1 MIEPQHAWD
10 IKIVLDLTLG
20 GMGVATFIIAFLYYL
35 KGEKEFNIKAALAGM
50 VSLLLGLLVLI
61 THLGKPE
68 AAFYTMLT
76 PNLGSVMTWG
86 VFFNVFAL
94 LFGGLFALPGLIKLP
109 YAANEK
115 IMKILGTLGTI
126 FSFLVMT
133 YTGTLLARSSI
144 HLWRSPATP
153 LLFLLVA
160 LSSGVGLYALVA
172 YILKKDVPGELVN
185 FSMITTL
192 LAFVTMTLYFAL
204 ANISTEAFRF
214 SVELMLTDYMW
225 ATLLLYLLGF
235 IGPFAVYFYNKKKPS
250 KTNLLILA
258 VLLILQSFLARYL
271 LVYAGAMELPW

>member
-10 IKIVLDLTLG
+10 IKIVLDLTFG
-20 GMGVATFIIAFLYYL
+20 GIGVATFIIAFLYYL

-94 LFGGLFALPGLIKLP
+94 LFGGLFALPGLLKLP

-115 IMKILGTLGTI
+115 IMKILGTLGSI

-214 SVELMLTDYMW
+214 SVELMLTEYMW

>member
-68 AAFYTMLT
+68 AALYTMLT

-115 IMKILGTLGTI
+115 IMKILGTLGSI

-214 SVELMLTDYMW
+214 SVELMLTEYMW

>member
-50 VSLLLGLLVLI
+50 VSLLLGLLILI

-115 IMKILGTLGTI
+115 IMKILGTLGSI

-204 ANISTEAFRF
+204 ANISTEAFMF
-214 SVELMLTDYMW
+214 SVELMLTEYMW

-235 IGPFAVYFYNKKKPS
+235 IGPYAVYFYNKKKPS

>member
-76 PNLGSVMTWG
+76 PNLSSVMTWG

-94 LFGGLFALPGLIKLP
+94 LLGGLFALPGLIKLP

-115 IMKILGTLGTI
+115 IMKILGTLGSI

-214 SVELMLTDYMW
+214 SAELMLTEYMW

>member
-109 YAANEK
+109 YANNEK
-115 IMKILGTLGTI
+115 IMKILGTLGSI

-172 YILKKDVPGELVN
+172 YILKRDVPGELIN

-214 SVELMLTDYMW
+214 SVELMLTEYMW

>member
-204 ANISTEAFRF
+204 ANISTEAFMF

>member
-115 IMKILGTLGTI
+115 IMKILGTLGSI

-214 SVELMLTDYMW
+214 SVELMLTEYMW

>member
-115 IMKILGTLGTI
+115 IMKILGTLGSI

-172 YILKKDVPGELVN
+172 YTLKKDAPGELIN

-214 SVELMLTDYMW
+214 SVELMLTEYMW
-225 ATLLLYLLGF
+225 ATVLLYLLGF

>member
-204 ANISTEAFRF
+204 ANISTEAFMF
-214 SVELMLTDYMW
+214 SVELMLTEYMW

>member
-76 PNLGSVMTWG
+76 PNLSSVMTWG

-115 IMKILGTLGTI
+115 IMKILGTLGSI

-214 SVELMLTDYMW
+214 SAELMLTEYMW

>member
-1 MIEPQHAWD
+1 MMEVQHAWD
-10 IKIVLDLTLG
+10 IRIVLDLTLG

-68 AAFYTMLT
+68 AAIYTMLS
-76 PNLGSVMTWG
+76 PNFESVMTWG

-94 LFGGLFALPGLIKLP
+94 VFGGLFALPGLVKLP
-109 YAANEK
+109 YASNEK
-115 IMKILGTLGTI
+115 LMSLLGALGSV

-153 LLFLLVA
+153 TLFILVA

-172 YILKKDVPGELVN
+172 YLLKKDVPKELIN

-192 LAFVTMTLYFAL
+192 LALVTMTLYFAL
-204 ANISTEAFRF
+204 ANISTEAYRF
-214 SVELMLTDYMW
+214 SIELMLSEYMW
-225 ATLLLYLLGF
+225 ATFLLYLLGF
-235 IGPFAVYFYNKKKPS
+235 IGPFAVYFYDRKKPS

-258 VLLILQSFLARYL
+258 ALLILQSFLARFL
-271 LVYAGAMELPW
+271 LVYAGAIELPW

>member
-115 IMKILGTLGTI
+115 IMKILGTLGSI

-204 ANISTEAFRF
+204 ANISTEAFMF
-214 SVELMLTDYMW
+214 SVELMLTEYMW

-271 LVYAGAMELPW
+271 LVYAGAIELPW

>member
-115 IMKILGTLGTI
+115 IMKILGTLGSI

-214 SVELMLTDYMW
+214 SVELMLTEYMW

-271 LVYAGAMELPW
+271 LIYAGAMELPW

>member
-35 KGEKEFNIKAALAGM
+35 KGEKEFNVKAALAGM

-115 IMKILGTLGTI
+115 IMKILGTLGSI

-214 SVELMLTDYMW
+214 SVELMLTEYMW

>member
-109 YAANEK
+109 YVANEK
-115 IMKILGTLGTI
+115 IMKILGTLGSI

-214 SVELMLTDYMW
+214 SVELMLTEYMW

>member
-1 MIEPQHAWD
+1 
-10 IKIVLDLTLG
+10 
-20 GMGVATFIIAFLYYL
+20 
-35 KGEKEFNIKAALAGM
+35 M

-115 IMKILGTLGTI
+115 IMKILGTLGSI
-126 FSFLVMT
+126 FSFLVIT

-144 HLWRSPATP
+144 HSWRSPATP

-172 YILKKDVPGELVN
+172 YILKKEVPGELVN
-185 FSMITTL
+185 SSMKTTL

-214 SVELMLTDYMW
+214 SVELMLTEYMW

-258 VLLILQSFLARYL
+258 VLFILQSFLARYL

>member
-35 KGEKEFNIKAALAGM
+35 KGEKEFNIKAALAGI

-109 YAANEK
+109 YANNEK
-115 IMKILGTLGTI
+115 IMKILGTLGSI

-172 YILKKDVPGELVN
+172 YTLKKDVPGELIN

-214 SVELMLTDYMW
+214 SVELMLTEYMW